1 MLIFI
6 FKADLYAGALFI
18 TRAFSGTL
26 TLFDE
31 NNPKASMYIA
41 MMILLAI
48 TSVFT
53 IIGGLS
59 AVIWTD
65 LVQCILIIIGA
76 IIVTA
81 TGKVA

>member
-1 MLIFI
+1 
-6 FKADLYAGALFI
+6 
-18 TRAFSGTL
+18 
-26 TLFDE
+26 
-31 NNPKASMYIA
+31 MYIA

-81 TGKVA
+81 TGKQDENVFEFKIKFKKHISLSLYSI